1 MSSLSLA
8 LSLPPSQLSVMQSE
22 LKTVK
27 EFRKK
32 RAEME
37 VQLVQLR
44 ATLTETER
52 QHQVALQALE
62 QRFFEEKV
70 HVRSL
75 GTPCWCVST

>member
-1 MSSLSLA
+1 
-8 LSLPPSQLSVMQSE
+8 MQGE

-32 RAEME
+32 RGEME

-70 HVRSL
+70 HVSKKSMSVCI
-75 GTPCWCVST
+75 TIICM